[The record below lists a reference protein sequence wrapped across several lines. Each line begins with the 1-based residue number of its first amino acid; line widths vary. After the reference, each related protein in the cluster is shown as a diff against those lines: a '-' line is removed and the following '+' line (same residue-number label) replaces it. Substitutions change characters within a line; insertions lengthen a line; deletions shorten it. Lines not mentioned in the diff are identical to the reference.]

1 MNIRAGLNWVP
12 NLFTLGNLTLGFF
25 AILFS
30 AREGDSAGSLALSCG
45 LILLACLCDGLDGYA
60 ARLLKAQSDLG
71 AQLDSLADL
80 TAFGIAPAVVMYSF
94 ALRGINPVV
103 EGITLPI
110 GMALSA
116 VYPACAAYR
125 LARFNVAH
133 DPTSFQGLPSPVA
146 GVIVA
151 LMPLGLQGSFQIPV
165 ALMVVIFVGVAFLMV
180 STIKYSKPQA
190 TVFKRFNPV
199 RLGILIAFIVIALIA
214 VGILRSFAISA
225 ALLFMIV
232 LVYGI
237 SGVIA
242 LILHAVLGQR
252 QNS

>member
-1 MNIRAGLNWVP
+1 
-12 NLFTLGNLTLGFF
+12 
-25 AILFS
+25 
-30 AREGDSAGSLALSCG
+30 
-45 LILLACLCDGLDGYA
+45 
-60 ARLLKAQSDLG
+60 
-71 AQLDSLADL
+71 
-80 TAFGIAPAVVMYSF
+80 
-94 ALRGINPVV
+94 
-103 EGITLPI
+103 
-110 GMALSA
+110 
-116 VYPACAAYR
+116 
-125 LARFNVAH
+125 
-133 DPTSFQGLPSPVA
+133 
-146 GVIVA
+146 
-151 LMPLGLQGSFQIPV
+151 MPLGLQGSFQIPV

-252 QNS
+252 QNSQ